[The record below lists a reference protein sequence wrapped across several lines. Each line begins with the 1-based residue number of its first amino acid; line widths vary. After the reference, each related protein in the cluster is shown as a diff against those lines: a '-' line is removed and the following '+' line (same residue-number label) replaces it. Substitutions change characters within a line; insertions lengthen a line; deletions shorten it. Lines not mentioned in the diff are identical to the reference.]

1 MKDDISPTQCSVLS
15 SPFEIRGVNFRNRFV
30 QAPMCAMYSAPD
42 GSATPR
48 NVEYYRARAAGGV
61 GLAIVEITFTD
72 SEGSRA
78 FHAQLGAHNDMMI
91 PGLSDIAEAIRSEGA
106 IAGLQLGHCGP
117 QRVIS
122 EGPVLAASPIPW
134 AAGKRT
140 PLELTADQIKKIV
153 QDHGSATR
161 RAVQAGF
168 QLLEVHAAHGYL
180 VNAFLTPATNLRTD
194 EYGGSFENRLR
205 FLLEIVAVMR
215 TELGPRRLLCV
226 RLNGDD
232 LLEGGLGIEDY
243 SKVARALSDVGVDL
257 IHVSAGTYRVMDKRI
272 PPMYLENETFAGYA
286 SPIRRASGLPVIASG
301 TIHDMVEANRLVAA
315 GEADFVALARPL
327 FADPDLPRKV
337 LSRRYD
343 EVLPCIRCNT
353 CIGREQSGKR
363 AYCSINPRTGHEFEV
378 DPRPKATRSLN
389 IIGAGPAGIQM
400 ALVAAERGHRVTL
413 WEKRDRI
420 GGQVGV
426 AAQLSFKRTLPPL
439 LRYYETALARANV
452 TLHLGKEMDAASHK
466 DDLIVLA
473 TGAAWCIPP
482 AVIEYAAIPVLGAEE
497 AIANIRQLGPRVLV
511 VGGGLVGM
519 EIAWAMSSSCTV
531 VLAERDG
538 DFDED
543 VNLHARLVLIPELS
557 RKRVDIRFHADVSE
571 ITGKTAWI
579 TENEKKCGDEFD
591 AVVWTPRR
599 SESIVQSISSQIG
612 TNIIAIGECAGARGL
627 LESTLSAYR
636 SAIAL

>member
-1 MKDDISPTQCSVLS
+1 
-15 SPFEIRGVNFRNRFV
+15 
-30 QAPMCAMYSAPD
+30 
-42 GSATPR
+42 
-48 NVEYYRARAAGGV
+48 
-61 GLAIVEITFTD
+61 
-72 SEGSRA
+72 
-78 FHAQLGAHNDMMI
+78 MI
-91 PGLSDIAEAIRSEGA
+91 
-106 IAGLQLGHCGP
+106 
-117 QRVIS
+117 
-122 EGPVLAASPIPW
+122 
-134 AAGKRT
+134 
-140 PLELTADQIKKIV
+140 
-153 QDHGSATR
+153 
-161 RAVQAGF
+161 
-168 QLLEVHAAHGYL
+168 
-180 VNAFLTPATNLRTD
+180 
-194 EYGGSFENRLR
+194 
-205 FLLEIVAVMR
+205 
-215 TELGPRRLLCV
+215 
-226 RLNGDD
+226 
-232 LLEGGLGIEDY
+232 
-243 SKVARALSDVGVDL
+243 
-257 IHVSAGTYRVMDKRI
+257 
-272 PPMYLENETFAGYA
+272 
-286 SPIRRASGLPVIASG
+286 
-301 TIHDMVEANRLVAA
+301 EANRLVVA

-378 DPRPKATRSLN
+378 DPRPKATRSLS